1 MTILQISYID
11 NFVGLF
17 SLGYRSLKLQSNTV
31 DIAQAGDTK
40 MFS

>member
-1 MTILQISYID
+1 MTVLQICYID

-17 SLGYRSLKLQSNTV
+17 SLGHRGLKLQSNTV

-40 MFS
+40 TFS